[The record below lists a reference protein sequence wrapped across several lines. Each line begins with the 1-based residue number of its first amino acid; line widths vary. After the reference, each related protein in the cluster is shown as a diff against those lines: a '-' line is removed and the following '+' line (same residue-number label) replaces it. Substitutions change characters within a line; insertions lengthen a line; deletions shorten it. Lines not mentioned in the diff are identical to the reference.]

1 MKVSLAKAGDI
12 SIFFPLQ
19 TTAFVQTL
27 PPIQYLGCVMT
38 LSDTNMWKLD
48 GRVANSCLRKRLH
61 QNQYGKNFGVGS
73 IMSSRW

>member
-1 MKVSLAKAGDI
+1 MKVSLAKAGATF
-12 SIFFPLQ
+12 IFFLLQ
-19 TTAFVQTL
+19 TTAFVQAL

-48 GRVANSCLRKRLH
+48 SSVANSCVRKSLH